1 MFTGIVREIG
11 EVVAAGEVLVVHA
24 PGTAA
29 SCRPGDSVNL
39 SGACLTAER
48 VESAR
53 MYFRLMPQTVA
64 GTTLARARPGQRV
77 NIEPALRSGEPLGGH
92 IVLGHV
98 DAVGSVA
105 HLTQQGDS
113 AVLQIACPAPMMP
126 YLAPKGSI
134 AVDGV
139 SLTVSKVQRGGFAVS
154 LVRFTIENTTL
165 GNLRAGEEVNLEAD
179 VLAKYVESV
188 LASRAETERP
198 PLTLESLAE
207 EGYL

>member
-1 MFTGIVREIG
+1 VFTGIIREIG
-11 EVVAAGEVLVVHA
+11 TVVSAGEMLVVRA
-24 PGTAA
+24 PTTAA
-29 SCRPGDSVNL
+29 SCRPGDSVNV
-39 SGACLTAER
+39 SGVCLTAER
-48 VESAR
+48 VEPGGLH
-53 MYFRLMPQTVA
+53 FRLMPQTIA
-64 GTTLARARPGQRV
+64 GTTLARARSGQRV

-98 DAVGSVA
+98 DAVGSVSR
-105 HLTQQGDS
+105 LQRQGDS
-113 AVLQIACPAPMMP
+113 AVLEIACPAAMMP

-139 SLTVSKVQRGGFAVS
+139 SLTVSKVQQAGFAVS
-154 LVRFTIENTTL
+154 LVKFTIENTTL

-188 LASRAETERP
+188 LASRGETESGR
-198 PLTLESLAE
+198 LTLESLAE